1 MRILL
6 KILLV
11 FVSIFSFLAIG
22 VFGAVYAYGAYGAPL
37 VVEQLQKAEDQ
48 AEQELEDQ
56 YPGADITVDFQDVFY
71 KLESGNVTVSIEI
84 HAVAELADVEV
95 ENKTNYAVLDLMSV
109 VMGGTEFETYDEA
122 EWATM
127 SSEFEVAPAII
138 FDGEQAKTMGMTY
151 MIVSAAVFV
160 TSIVVNAVFL
170 RKRRH
175 A

>member
-6 KILLV
+6 KILLA

-22 VFGAVYAYGAYGAPL
+22 VFGAFYAYGVYGAPL
-37 VVEQLQKAEDQ
+37 VVEQLQRAEDQ

-71 KLESGNVTVSIEI
+71 KLESGNMTVAIEV
-84 HAVAELADVEV
+84 HAVAMLANVEV

-109 VMGGTEFETYDEA
+109 ITGGTDFQTYDET

-127 SSEFEVAPAII
+127 SDQFDTAPAFI
-138 FDGEQAKTMGMTY
+138 FDGEQAKTTGLTY
-151 MIVSAAVFV
+151 MIVSGAVFV

-175 A
+175 H

>member
-22 VFGAVYAYGAYGAPL
+22 VFGAFYAYGVYGAPL
-37 VVEQLQKAEDQ
+37 VVEQLQRAEDQ

-56 YPGADITVDFQDVFY
+56 HPGADITVEFQDVFY
-71 KLESGNVTVSIEI
+71 KLESGNITVAIEV
-84 HAVAELADVEV
+84 HAVAELANVEV

-109 VMGGTEFETYDEA
+109 VMGGTDFQTYDET

-127 SSEFEVAPAII
+127 SSEFDTAPAFI
-138 FDGEQAKTMGMTY
+138 FDGEQAKRP
-151 MIVSAAVFV
+151 VSLTWLFRVLSLLLV
-160 TSIVVNAVFL
+160 LLSMQSS
-170 RKRRH
+170 
-175 A
+175 